1 MCNSSQSAFYE
12 LLKVFSELHF
22 RASSNSLPSDLH
34 LRNPRVHWKNLFGG
48 IQLRVCKC
56 LLVGNS
62 LCFCLCVFFGS
73 YVLANVYWSAIFY
86 TQYPGRTCAHH
97 CMEAKFWVKSNKKT
111 QYMDPSALNYH
122 KIIFKKKTQCA
133 FKAIR
138 SGSSTQSKI
147 YRSHFYEA

>member
-1 MCNSSQSAFYE
+1 MPKEEEEPKYCATPVSRHFMNF
-12 LLKVFSELHF
+12 LKFFSELHF
-22 RASSNSLPSDLH
+22 RLSLNSLLSDLH
-34 LRNPRVHWKNLFGG
+34 LRNLRVHWKNLFGG

-97 CMEAKFWVKSNKKT
+97 CMEAKFWVKSNKKNT
-111 QYMDPSALNYH
+111 INGSQCF
-122 KIIFKKKTQCA
+122 KI
-133 FKAIR
+133 
-138 SGSSTQSKI
+138 S
-147 YRSHFYEA
+147 